1 MANMTVEKLY
11 DNYEFKVLK
20 RIIMKKFPWIKNVY
34 VKQDELDRYE
44 LIFLHFEIDP
54 EEAAKAYGFKLADY
68 IMKRWKRPEEYD
80 TPFLS
85 LLSTE
90 FSLDDHNEKVA
101 EPLLKTFREV
111 HDSPALPEELK
122 LPDFRKLYIGGFIF
136 NKGKHPYYY

>member
-1 MANMTVEKLY
+1 MANMTVEQLY
-11 DNYEFKVLK
+11 DNYEFKVLR
-20 RIIMKKFPWIKNVY
+20 RIILKKFPWIKDVY
-34 VKQDELDRYE
+34 VKQDELNRFS

-54 EEAAKAYGFKLADY
+54 EEAAKAYGFELAPY

-111 HDSPALPEELK
+111 HNSPALPEELK
-122 LPDFRKLYIGGFIF
+122 LPDDRKLYIGGFIF
-136 NKGKHPYYY
+136 NKGEQTYYY